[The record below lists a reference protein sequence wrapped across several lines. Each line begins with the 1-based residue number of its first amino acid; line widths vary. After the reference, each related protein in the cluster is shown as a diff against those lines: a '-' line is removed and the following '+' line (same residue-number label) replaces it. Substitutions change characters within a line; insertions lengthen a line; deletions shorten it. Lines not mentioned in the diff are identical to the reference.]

1 MPQKVPLKSTQ
12 MKYDAQQELSSQ
24 LSKAKP
30 LLSLVRY
37 HIKSFRWNKR
47 DCNAVIC
54 YFLKKKARRKQFA
67 KKHSLSTLKCRNS
80 GVGISLL
87 AVWPEQVNINLSH
100 VNSTLTLWSRN
111 NSCNCAYVY
120 QAQIRS
126 SLVLN
131 QQELILGNGNFYC
144 GLFNFSLHMH
154 TSGSH
159 CRRK

>member
-1 MPQKVPLKSTQ
+1 MHSRNSLLNLAKPSHYCHLFGII
-12 MKYDAQQELSSQ
+12 
-24 LSKAKP
+24 SKALDGTKEIAM
-30 LLSLVRY
+30 LL
-37 HIKSFRWNKR
+37 F
-47 DCNAVIC
+47 VI
-54 YFLKKKARRKQFA
+54 FWKKKAWRKQFA

-100 VNSTLTLWSRN
+100 VNSTLTLWSWN